1 MPTGIDPIWV
11 APGVVLGTHETN
23 CTVPFIEGWPI
34 AGLQPIDPRLYSP
47 YMPAPSADVL
57 LHAKTRLAE
66 LDRELDAFEAKRTEA
81 EMLRRMIAAAESK

>member
-23 CTVPFIEGWPI
+23 CTVPFI